1 MSTRTLA
8 IIRSMSNY
16 WTQFMN
22 YQCQPDTC
30 SNFISAKPMGEISSA
45 ISVNKDNSYYS
56 INVKPL
62 NTISW
67 ALDVNRILARILS
80 MRNQWAQSHQLSMS
94 MQCKSNVCFNK
105 NQITLHCN
113 QSEVSI
119 STPVFE
125 VYTLQAKVNIEVIQ
139 ISMWLS
145 L

>member
-1 MSTRTLA
+1 
-8 IIRSMSNY
+8 MSNH
-16 WTQFMN
+16 WTQLMN
-22 YQCQPDTC
+22 YQCQPDTR

-45 ISVNKDNSYYS
+45 ISVNKDTSYYS

-80 MRNQWAQSHQLSMS
+80 MRNQWAQSCQLSMS

-105 NQITLHCN
+105 NQITLQCN
-113 QSEVSI
+113 QSKVSI

-125 VYTLQAKVNIEVIQ
+125 VYMLQAKVNIEVIK
-139 ISMWLS
+139 ISTLLS
-145 L
+145 ISHD